1 MRRYLRP
8 WNPGRCPARATAR
21 GKPVARRVLREPVTV
36 FALRHAA
43 TMSTKSRR
51 QLELVREVLVV
62 LVVLVSLGAAV
73 LLLV

>member
-1 MRRYLRP
+1 M
-8 WNPGRCPARATAR
+8 
-21 GKPVARRVLREPVTV
+21 ARRVLREPVTV
-36 FALRHAA
+36 FALRRAA